1 MKITEFFKSGI
12 NPATAYILGL
22 CFPLLK
28 IKTIKDKPQYFIL
41 GSVNHN
47 LGQITDAELNS
58 HFFDVSELFKE
69 YLKQYM
75 IDDLMMYNNTPIYG
89 RIQPKEGFSV
99 IMEIDIDNY
108 KSQLFEMAKQLQ
120 KSEVVEN
127 KILFTRGCFDGR
139 ASFDTTAHYLSIDVD
154 RDEERQDLIADIIQ
168 SVGIKVNL
176 NRRGK
181 DYPKNDQ
188 IRIEPKSLKLY
199 AQKIGF
205 YSVRRRSIVS
215 KYLYSLN

>member
-1 MKITEFFKSGI
+1 MKISEFFKSGI

-28 IKTIKDKPQYFIL
+28 KKSLKDNQYFIL

-47 LGQITDAELNS
+47 SGQITDSELNS

-69 YLKQYM
+69 YLGQYNT
-75 IDDLMMYNNTPIYG
+75 DDLMMYNNTPIYG
-89 RIQPKEGFSV
+89 RIQAKEGFSV

-108 KSQLFEMAKQLQ
+108 DSQLFGMAKQVRNS
-120 KSEVVEN
+120 KNNEN
-127 KILFTRGCFDGR
+127 KILFIRGCFDGR

-154 RDEERQDLIADIIQ
+154 RNIARQDLIVDIIQ

-176 NRRGK
+176 NRRG
-181 DYPKNDQ
+181 DGSSKNDQ
-188 IRIEPKSLKLY
+188 IRIEPKSLERY
-199 AQKIGF
+199 AEVIGF

-215 KYLYSLN
+215 KYLNSLI